1 MINNFINFFK
11 SFISKK
17 KIRTIQ
23 IMLIYLIIIDYI
35 KFNIIFIL

>member
-11 SFISKK
+11 SFQKK